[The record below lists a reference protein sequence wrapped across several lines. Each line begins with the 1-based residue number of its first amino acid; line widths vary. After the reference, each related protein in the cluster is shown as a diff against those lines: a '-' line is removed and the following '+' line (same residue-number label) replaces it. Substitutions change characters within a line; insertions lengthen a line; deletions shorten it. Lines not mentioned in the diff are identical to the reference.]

1 MAYIYMDES
10 GDLGFN
16 MNYWNSKYFLITFL
30 ISNSEDDVII
40 VMKNVYK
47 WMAWKK
53 LKRKWS
59 FFHSNKESVQS
70 VKRALDLASR
80 RDFVI
85 VSLIVNKQN
94 VPYEYKKNQHILYNN
109 AVKELLFQC
118 EKRGYINSRWPV
130 HFIASRKETNKY
142 LNNKFIETVK
152 SAVSRLIKFDVKI
165 KSPESSKWL
174 ELVDAISFSLFQKY
188 EKSNFDLYSVIKNK
202 IILEKQIF

>member
-1 MAYIYMDES
+1 MDES
-10 GDLGFN
+10 GDLWFN

-30 ISNSEDDVII
+30 ISNTEDEVDM

-80 RDFVI
+80 RKFFI
-85 VSLIVNKQN
+85 VSLIINKQN

-109 AVKELLFQC
+109 TVKELLFQC
-118 EKRGYINSRWPV
+118 EKRGYINSNGPV
-130 HFIASRKETNKY
+130 YFIASCKETNKY
-142 LNNKFIETVK
+142 LNNQFVETVK
-152 SAVSRLIKFDVKI
+152 SAVSKLIKFDITI

-188 EKSNFDLYSVIKNK
+188 EKVNFDLYSVIKNK
-202 IILEKQIF
+202 IVLEKQIF

>member
-30 ISNSEDDVII
+30 ISNTEDDVDI

-80 RDFVI
+80 RNFVI
-85 VSLIVNKQN
+85 VSLILNKQN
-94 VPYEYKKNQHILYNN
+94 VPFEYKRNQHILYNN
-109 AVKELLFQC
+109 AVRELLFQC
-118 EKRGYINSRWPV
+118 EKRGYINSNWPV

-142 LNNKFIETVK
+142 LNNQFIVTVK
-152 SAVSRLIKFDVKI
+152 SAVSWLIKFDIKI

-174 ELVDAISFSLFQKY
+174 ELVDSISFSLFQKY
-188 EKSNFDLYSVIKNK
+188 KNQILTYIQLLK
-202 IILEKQIF
+202 IRLF